1 MPNIPFLI
9 NSISIIIII
18 MTILTIF
25 ISRYADIHPKFGF
38 PLAFRPKFQLN
49 AILRRDTN
57 IPMIRL
63 DVMKMITVMINIVK
77 IM

>member
-1 MPNIPFLI
+1 
-9 NSISIIIII
+9 

-63 DVMKMITVMINIVK
+63 VVMKMITVMINIVK